1 SNLILSSSSTAV
13 TVSSVETREF
23 LWLCEASEPSPSV
36 ISERWV
42 RTWSIWDVVSSA
54 KSSSLSRGRH
64 ASRLS
69 LLEPDEGAGTACSVL
84 VDAFECVIDPASSS
98 SSSSVSPP
106 RPTAQRDW
114 TTRTPRAE
122 PASDTTVPL
131 VRRRLRSPSRRL
143 ARGRGQRDARAG
155 AGERGVAPAE
165 TDVSRVVLAGPRV
178 DDRNVLAILEMRPC
192 SPPSRFRLQRRLWVG
207 RVSTGAVAAES
218 THEGTPAAVVA
229 QERVVV
235 IVRDRSRHR
244 DLLPLFVGD
253 GWPRGKLRSLRGL
266 LAREQRDL
274 PRPALARS
282 RARTQLDGL
291 WKRHGGPFFA

>member
-1 SNLILSSSSTAV
+1 MVDLGRRLQRKVLVVVQWGRHNSRRSLLRARRGRRHSLQRARRRVRMRHRPGVFVVII
-13 TVSSVETREF
+13 SSV
-23 LWLCEASEPSPSV
+23 
-36 ISERWV
+36 
-42 RTWSIWDVVSSA
+42 
-54 KSSSLSRGRH
+54 
-64 ASRLS
+64 
-69 LLEPDEGAGTACSVL
+69 
-84 VDAFECVIDPASSS
+84 
-98 SSSSVSPP
+98 PP
-106 RPTAQRDW
+106 RPTAQRGLDHAHAQGGARLGHDGAAGAPQ
-114 TTRTPRAE
+114 TA
-122 PASDTTVPL
+122 L
-131 VRRRLRSPSRRL
+131 RRVGAW

-155 AGERGVAPAE
+155 ARARRRAGRDGRVGGGVGGAQGGRPERARDPRDAPVQTSVA
-165 TDVSRVVLAGPRV
+165 
-178 DDRNVLAILEMRPC
+178 
-192 SPPSRFRLQRRLWVG
+192 FRLQRRLWVS
-207 RVSTGAVAAES
+207 RVSTGAVAAGS

-291 WKRHGGPFFA
+291 WKRHGRPFFA

>member
-54 KSSSLSRGRH
+54 KSSSLSSGGGMP
-64 ASRLS
+64 AGSPS
-69 LLEPDEGAGTACSVL
+69 SEPDEGAGTACSVL

-98 SSSSVSPP
+98 SSSAVSP
-106 RPTAQRDW
+106 RGRLRSGDW

-131 VRRRLRSPSRRL
+131 VRRRLRFAESAL
-143 ARGRGQRDARAG
+143 GRGDADSVTLGRG
-155 AGERGVAPAE
+155 LERGVAPAE

-192 SPPSRFRLQRRLWVG
+192 SPPSRFACSGGCGWVASARARWPRKARTRG
-207 RVSTGAVAAES
+207 
-218 THEGTPAAVVA
+218 
-229 QERVVV
+229 
-235 IVRDRSRHR
+235 
-244 DLLPLFVGD
+244 LPLPS
-253 GWPRGKLRSLRGL
+253 WPRNGL
-266 LAREQRDL
+266 
-274 PRPALARS
+274 S
-282 RARTQLDGL
+282 S
-291 WKRHGGPFFA
+291 